1 MFKRSSHKV
10 PSLNTTSTADISFML
25 LIFFLVTTSMD
36 VDKGI
41 TRILPP
47 INKEQKEVKKDIE
60 RSNILQVELH
70 KDGTLTI
77 DDKTIKTNEL
87 RGRVR
92 EFVSTADREQYVIAV
107 KTSREAQYQRYF
119 DVQNEILAAYRELR
133 EQRAQQLFH
142 HPLSQCT
149 QEQRDSIKAYYP
161 QRIAEDVTE
170 KGGAE

>member
-1 MFKRSSHKV
+1 
-10 PSLNTTSTADISFML
+10 
-25 LIFFLVTTSMD
+25 MD

-77 DDKTIKTNEL
+77 DDKPIKTNEL

-107 KTSREAQYQRYF
+107 RKDIARGT
-119 DVQNEILAAYRELR
+119 VPTILRR
-133 EQRAQQLFH
+133 
-142 HPLSQCT
+142 T
-149 QEQRDSIKAYYP
+149 KRDTRRLQGTA
-161 QRIAEDVTE
+161 
-170 KGGAE
+170 